1 MAPKTL
7 NAKAVRPA
15 PPAAKG
21 PNVILHTCSGET
33 IMSKEVAPA
42 IFTRYVT
49 ELPAKMKTWGA
60 GRHRLVLE
68 CDVPAKRT

>member
-7 NAKAVRPA
+7 NRKAPAKSA
-15 PPAAKG
+15 PMAKG
-21 PNVILHTCSGET
+21 PNVIVHTANGET

-42 IFTRYVT
+42 IFTRYVS
-49 ELPAKMKTWGA
+49 ELAAKMKTWTP

-68 CDVPAKRT
+68 CDVPAKRA